1 MKAFDSVFLELAV
14 RESRV
19 IHSFDRG
26 GGPRRT
32 MLFREFYCTD
42 PRCDCRRVVL
52 VVEHVEARKNVAS
65 INYAFEPSLRQGRP
79 QMFLDPLN
87 PQSELSDTVLEVFA
101 DMIGKDRK
109 YRRLLMSHYEMW
121 KQVAGDPAHPDH
133 AKVRGPAHD
142 DRAFRPAFRGRVNQL
157 DRSRPPGRTRRT
169 KGSPGARSSGD
180 AQAIEVRGATQSR
193 PRSKVQQRFARLMK
207 QVDRC
212 KQRLHAWYD
221 ARPALHRELAAYNA
235 SFEAHQ
241 RTGHDLVCLFDRVYM
256 DPRFTKSERKKL
268 QALICEM
275 AGDLLAEQGHDDL
288 KPIYNRHHR
297 SDFDAEAALEDAAAA
312 RVMKSMMEEMLGM
325 DFGNADVSSMEK
337 LQTYTEAQL
346 HAFDQEQEQA
356 RERRA
361 RRKKSAKQLAQE
373 AQREAE
379 KAKVGRVL
387 QEVYRKLAVALH
399 PDLEQDPGEHARKT
413 ELMQQVNVAY
423 EAGDLLHLLELQ
435 LRLEQIDPDHADE
448 IAEDRLRHYNTI
460 LDQQLKQLEM
470 ELADLEMPWRLE
482 LELSPSAPI
491 SPVQLVARISS
502 DREKLQQASAAL
514 RRDLESF
521 QDVARLKA
529 WLKSPAARHGRGRA
543 EQVDLFE

>member
-1 MKAFDSVFLELAV
+1 
-14 RESRV
+14 
-19 IHSFDRG
+19 
-26 GGPRRT
+26 
-32 MLFREFYCTD
+32 
-42 PRCDCRRVVL
+42 
-52 VVEHVEARKNVAS
+52 
-65 INYAFEPSLRQGRP
+65 
-79 QMFLDPLN
+79 
-87 PQSELSDTVLEVFA
+87 
-101 DMIGKDRK
+101 
-109 YRRLLMSHYEMW
+109 
-121 KQVAGDPAHPDH
+121 
-133 AKVRGPAHD
+133 
-142 DRAFRPAFRGRVNQL
+142 
-157 DRSRPPGRTRRT
+157 
-169 KGSPGARSSGD
+169 
-180 AQAIEVRGATQSR
+180 
-193 PRSKVQQRFARLMK
+193 
-207 QVDRC
+207 
-212 KQRLHAWYD
+212 
-221 ARPALHRELAAYNA
+221 
-235 SFEAHQ
+235 
-241 RTGHDLVCLFDRVYM
+241 M

-268 QALICEM
+268 QAMICEM
-275 AGDLLAEQGHDDL
+275 AGDLLAEPGHDDL

-297 SDFDAEAALEDAAAA
+297 GDFDAEDAAAA
-312 RVMKSMMEEMLGM
+312 RVMKSMMEQMLGM

-361 RRKKSAKQLAQE
+361 RRKKSAKQLAKE

-399 PDLEQDPGEHARKT
+399 PDLEQDPGERARKT

-435 LRLEQIDPDHADE
+435 LRLEQIDPDHAGE

-470 ELADLEMPWRLE
+470 ELADLELPWRLQ

-491 SPVQLVARISS
+491 SPVQLIAQISS
-502 DREKLQQASAAL
+502 DRERLQHQSDAL

-543 EQVDLFE
+543 EQVDLFR